1 MVRRSG
7 GRSQSR
13 FDHPPEEELLRAE
26 EAAALLGVK
35 RATLYTYV
43 SRGLVRCVPEK
54 GTKENR
60 YLRADVERLKTRHDA
75 RAGHAAVASGALRW
89 GEPVIDSSVSRVGE
103 EGLAYRGHD
112 AVALV
117 TGGHLFEDVAELLWT
132 GRLPPESTP
141 WPLSGVLLAASE
153 QAGPRATS
161 SAAERGGLS
170 ARATS
175 SLSAA
180 ERALRS
186 PRGAS
191 SLPAEHTG
199 APPRGTPSLSPA
211 PLAALLPRGTPPLSA
226 LSALVPL
233 LAASDAGRFSAPPD
247 QDKARARRLIR
258 HLGAWVCVAQAPG
271 RVSRALK
278 EDTVAASLATAWDA
292 KLKRAPELINRALIL
307 CADHELNTS
316 TFAARVTASSGA
328 DLYAC
333 MSAALAALSGHRHG
347 GSCDRVEALLTE
359 VGRPERA
366 AQVVH
371 GRLRRGEAVT
381 GFGHRLYPHGD
392 PRTPPLVEAALSVR
406 PESLR
411 VRVAR
416 AVMDTMRDAGHPPP
430 AMDFGL
436 VMLAD
441 ALGLPS
447 GAATV
452 LFGLGRT
459 AGWVAHI
466 LEQREQGHL
475 LRPRARYVDSPAR
488 GGST

>member
-1 MVRRSG
+1 MVRRAG

-13 FDHPPEEELLRAE
+13 FDHPVEEELLRAE

-89 GEPVIDSSVSRVGE
+89 GEPVIDSSVSRISE
-103 EGLAYRGHD
+103 EGLSYRGHD
-112 AVALV
+112 AVELA
-117 TGGHLFEDVAELLWT
+117 TRGHRFEDVAELLWT
-132 GRLPPESTP
+132 GHLPRESTAWPAPEAP
-141 WPLSGVLLAASE
+141 WDNAGSTEPPVRGKRQSASE
-153 QAGPRATS
+153 RVASTPRDALLVSPT
-161 SAAERGGLS
+161 ALS
-170 ARATS
+170 AM
-175 SLSAA
+175 
-180 ERALRS
+180 
-186 PRGAS
+186 
-191 SLPAEHTG
+191 
-199 APPRGTPSLSPA
+199 
-211 PLAALLPRGTPPLSA
+211 LPRDTPPLSA
-226 LSALVPL
+226 LAALVPL
-233 LAASDAGRFSAPPD
+233 IAASDAGRFAAPVE
-247 QDKARARRLIR
+247 QDMLRARRIIR

-278 EDTVAASLATAWDA
+278 EPTVAASLATAWDA
-292 KLKRAPELINRALIL
+292 KPKRTAELINLALVL

-333 MSAALAALSGHRHG
+333 ISAALAAISGHRHG
-347 GSCDRVEALLTE
+347 GACDRVEALIAE

-381 GFGHRLYPHGD
+381 GFGHRLYLKGD
-392 PRTPPLVEAALSVR
+392 PRTPPLVAAALSVK
-406 PESLR
+406 PEAPK

-430 AMDFGL
+430 SLDWGL

-452 LFGLGRT
+452 LFSLGRT
-459 AGWVAHI
+459 AGWVAHV

-475 LRPRARYVDSPAR
+475 LRPRARYVEAPAR
-488 GGST
+488 

>member
-103 EGLAYRGHD
+103 EGLAYRGQD
-112 AVALV
+112 AVALA
-117 TGGHLFEDVAELLWT
+117 TTGHLFENVAELLWT
-132 GRLPPESTP
+132 GHLPNESTP
-141 WPLSGVLLAASE
+141 WPLSGVLPPPSE
-153 QAGPRATS
+153 QAVPPS
-161 SAAERGGLS
+161 
-170 ARATS
+170 RATS
-175 SLSAA
+175 SLSTA
-180 ERALRS
+180 ERA
-186 PRGAS
+186 S
-191 SLPAEHTG
+191 S
-199 APPRGTPSLSPA
+199 PPRGTPSLSPA
-211 PLAALLPRGTPPLSA
+211 SLAALLPRGTPPLSA

-233 LAASDAGRFSAPPD
+233 LAASDAGRFSAPPE

-359 VGRPERA
+359 VGKPERA
-366 AQVVH
+366 AQVIH

-430 AMDFGL
+430 ALDLGL

-475 LRPRARYVDSPAR
+475 LRPRARYVDSPVR
-488 GGST
+488 

>member
-1 MVRRSG
+1 MVRRAG

-13 FDHPPEEELLRAE
+13 FDHPVEEELLRAE

-89 GEPVIDSSVSRVGE
+89 GEPVIDSSVSRISE
-103 EGLAYRGHD
+103 EGLSYRGRD
-112 AVALV
+112 AVELA
-117 TGGHLFEDVAELLWT
+117 TRGHRFEDVAELLWT
-132 GRLPPESTP
+132 GHLPLESTT
-141 WPLSGVLLAASE
+141 WPAPEAPPSPLTPTALAAM
-153 QAGPRATS
+153 
-161 SAAERGGLS
+161 
-170 ARATS
+170 
-175 SLSAA
+175 
-180 ERALRS
+180 
-186 PRGAS
+186 
-191 SLPAEHTG
+191 
-199 APPRGTPSLSPA
+199 
-211 PLAALLPRGTPPLSA
+211 LPRDTPPLSSLA
-226 LSALVPL
+226 ALVPL
-233 LAASDAGRFSAPPD
+233 LAASDAGRFAAPVE
-247 QDKARARRLIR
+247 QDLLRARRIIR

-278 EDTVAASLATAWDA
+278 EPTVAASLATAWDA
-292 KLKRAPELINRALIL
+292 KPKRTAELINLALVL

-333 MSAALAALSGHRHG
+333 ISAALAAISGHRHG
-347 GSCDRVEALLTE
+347 GACDRVEALIAE

-366 AQVVH
+366 AQVIH

-381 GFGHRLYPHGD
+381 GFGHRLYLKGD
-392 PRTPPLVEAALSVR
+392 PRTPPLIDAALSVK
-406 PESLR
+406 PESLK

-430 AMDFGL
+430 SLDWGL

-452 LFGLGRT
+452 LFSLGRT
-459 AGWVAHI
+459 AGWVAHV

-475 LRPRARYVDSPAR
+475 LRPRARYVEAPAR
-488 GGST
+488 

>member
-1 MVRRSG
+1 MVRRAG

-13 FDHPPEEELLRAE
+13 FDHPVEEELLRAE

-89 GEPVIDSSVSRVGE
+89 GEPVIDSSVSRISE
-103 EGLAYRGHD
+103 EGLSYRGHD
-112 AVALV
+112 AVELA
-117 TGGHLFEDVAELLWT
+117 TRGHRFEDVAELLWT
-132 GRLPPESTP
+132 GHLPRESTAWPAPEAP
-141 WPLSGVLLAASE
+141 WDNAGSTEPPVRGKRQSASE
-153 QAGPRATS
+153 RVASTPRDALLVSPT
-161 SAAERGGLS
+161 ALS
-170 ARATS
+170 AM
-175 SLSAA
+175 
-180 ERALRS
+180 
-186 PRGAS
+186 
-191 SLPAEHTG
+191 
-199 APPRGTPSLSPA
+199 
-211 PLAALLPRGTPPLSA
+211 LPRDTPPLSA
-226 LSALVPL
+226 LAALVPL
-233 LAASDAGRFSAPPD
+233 IAASDAGRFAAPVE
-247 QDKARARRLIR
+247 QDMLRARRIIR

-278 EDTVAASLATAWDA
+278 EPTVAASLATAWDA
-292 KLKRAPELINRALIL
+292 KPKRAAELINLALVL

-333 MSAALAALSGHRHG
+333 ISAALAAISGHRHG
-347 GSCDRVEALLTE
+347 GACDRVEALIAE

-381 GFGHRLYPHGD
+381 GFGHRLYLKGD
-392 PRTPPLVEAALSVR
+392 PRTPPLVAAALSVK
-406 PESLR
+406 PESLK

-430 AMDFGL
+430 SLDWGL

-452 LFGLGRT
+452 LFSLGRT
-459 AGWVAHI
+459 AGWVAHV

-475 LRPRARYVDSPAR
+475 LRPRARYVEAPAR
-488 GGST
+488 

>member
-1 MVRRSG
+1 MVRRAG

-13 FDHPPEEELLRAE
+13 FDHPVEEELLRAE

-89 GEPVIDSSVSRVGE
+89 GEPVIDSSVSRISE
-103 EGLAYRGHD
+103 EGLSYRGHD
-112 AVALV
+112 AVELA
-117 TGGHLFEDVAELLWT
+117 TQGHRFEEVAELLWT
-132 GRLPPESTP
+132 GHLPPESTA
-141 WPLSGVLLAASE
+141 WPAPEAPPSPLTPTALAAM
-153 QAGPRATS
+153 
-161 SAAERGGLS
+161 
-170 ARATS
+170 
-175 SLSAA
+175 
-180 ERALRS
+180 
-186 PRGAS
+186 
-191 SLPAEHTG
+191 
-199 APPRGTPSLSPA
+199 
-211 PLAALLPRGTPPLSA
+211 LPRDTPPLSSLA
-226 LSALVPL
+226 ALVPL
-233 LAASDAGRFSAPPD
+233 LAASDAGRFAAPVE
-247 QDKARARRLIR
+247 QDLLRARRIIR

-278 EDTVAASLATAWDA
+278 EPTVAASLATAWDA
-292 KLKRAPELINRALIL
+292 KPKRTAELINLALVL

-333 MSAALAALSGHRHG
+333 ISAALAAISGHRHG
-347 GSCDRVEALLTE
+347 GACDRVEALIAE

-366 AQVVH
+366 AQVIH

-381 GFGHRLYPHGD
+381 GFGHRLYLKGD
-392 PRTPPLVEAALSVR
+392 PRTPPLIDAALSVK
-406 PESLR
+406 PESLK

-430 AMDFGL
+430 SLDWGL

-452 LFGLGRT
+452 LFSLGRT
-459 AGWVAHI
+459 AGWVAHV

-475 LRPRARYVDSPAR
+475 LRPRARYVEAPAR
-488 GGST
+488 

>member
-13 FDHPPEEELLRAE
+13 FDHPPEEELLRAD

-89 GEPVIDSSVSRVGE
+89 GEPVIDSSVSRINE
-103 EGLAYRGHD
+103 EGLQYRGHD
-112 AVALV
+112 AVTLA
-117 TGGHLFEDVAELLWT
+117 TSGRRFEDVAELLWM
-132 GRLPPESTP
+132 GRLPAVSTQ
-141 WPLSGVLLAASE
+141 WSLVEAPLPSSRRSDAPQRA
-153 QAGPRATS
+153 PR
-161 SAAERGGLS
+161 ELS
-170 ARATS
+170 W
-175 SLSAA
+175 
-180 ERALRS
+180 
-186 PRGAS
+186 
-191 SLPAEHTG
+191 
-199 APPRGTPSLSPA
+199 LSPSA
-211 PLAALLPRGTPPLSA
+211 LAALLPREIPPLSA
-226 LSALVPL
+226 LLALVPL
-233 LAASDAGRFSAPPD
+233 LAASDEGRFAAPTE
-247 QDKARARRLIR
+247 QEQARARRLIR
-258 HLGAWVCVAQAPG
+258 NLGAWVCVAQAPE

-278 EDTVAASLATAWDA
+278 TDTVAESLATAWDT
-292 KLKRAPELINRALIL
+292 KVKRAPELINRALIL

-333 MSAALAALSGHRHG
+333 MSAALAAVSGHKHG
-347 GSCDRVEALLTE
+347 GACDRVEALLTE

-366 AQVVH
+366 AQVIH

-381 GFGHRLYPHGD
+381 GFGHRLYTKGD

-416 AVMDTMRDAGHPPP
+416 AVIDTMRDAGHPPP
-430 AMDFGL
+430 SMDIGL

-441 ALGLPS
+441 ALSLPP
-447 GAATV
+447 GAGTV

-475 LRPRARYVDSPAR
+475 LRPRARYVETPPKPA
-488 GGST
+488 